1 MKLSEVE
8 HTIGDADL
16 FLVQGRRFHSRV
28 IQFWTQSQ
36 WSHACMAMWIETGAG
51 RFLTVMEAKEGSG
64 VQPYPLKR
72 LLKLGYRVDW
82 FRVDDPG
89 IDRGAMVHAALEE
102 WGDQYA
108 SWWQLLRSFSLIG
121 RRFADWMGWPTRVSG
136 SGFFCS
142 WFYMHKLLNYGKYRL
157 DPDEELVPE
166 QMSPGDLVRLP
177 CLKYGGTLV
186 GV

>member
-8 HTIGDADL
+8 HAIGDADL

-121 RRFADWMGWPTRVSG
+121 KRFADWMGWPTRVSG

-142 WFYMHKLLNYGKYRL
+142 WFYMHKLLNYGKYRH